1 MFMKH
6 AVGKKRDFFLLLRYL
21 GICFL
26 WMGICFNV
34 QAQTLEK
41 KAEEVK
47 LTEKGTLIKPEDVG
61 NARIK
66 AEEVK
71 TNSEKLIHEIE
82 SFIQTLE
89 RDAETTAIY
98 LEKLQQ
104 EKKNYQDR
112 GANPKFLEL
121 LDKELSITREKI
133 NVDREQIET
142 YKDRIAAV
150 QNRSKVYNDSVALL
164 ESAMKLNETLD
175 SVPLDQVSH
184 IRKEADV
191 AKGYI
196 TTAQASLK
204 EKETLVS
211 FFTQELEDV
220 KVRTSGK
227 EQDLIKY
234 LESLKAEIKEAGLIT
249 DVQERINSV
258 ILWRKAVNAQWVTI
272 FQTRLETAKTRHDLA
287 LQTLK
292 NAEFN
297 VMLLTEKASR
307 LEERLKNEELKKK
320 QAELEVA
327 KKVEE
332 VDQKIAELKRAEA
345 EKALQE
351 ATRKA
356 DEVAQKQMMTTSPE
370 KKRLLELEA
379 ELHKQTGLVAI
390 KKDELLTVGSQRYK
404 DSTEYK
410 KLETDIGFFLS
421 KRSITSE
428 IDEFLK
434 KIDSEIKRY
443 SDAITAIESLI
454 ASVKQEEK
462 LFSDN
467 LKNAREEISRIEKEF
482 AAFENKELLRVAK
495 EYAHQKTGVHEE
507 QLRLISARLDRLNER
522 LEIKN
527 NALALLKN
535 TKEKLLTIR
544 AANIWS
550 RSESDISTETLK
562 TVYKDLINCYDQTD
576 QFHNMVQDTAK
587 SLITY
592 LYAQKNA
599 VSFWIKLCG
608 VLALFTGFYFSR
620 RFIHTWCTLEIEEYY
635 VAADLKDGS
644 DIISTGE
651 DVIPKTRK
659 SCEATDESYYK
670 SRLLPSLFI
679 VMKKSFKA
687 FWIAILSF
695 SLTSIFDIKVPWV
708 TAATYVLIFF
718 AVYKILK
725 SFLVESFGPEKGN
738 KKLVTS
744 LAYVSPR
751 HLYSSLN
758 VILLFSLISLSIITV
773 LTSFGYKS
781 DVIKLLWFTYRV
793 GILILLVWLA
803 TQKTSILKLLPSGE
817 STLGKLIHR
826 IIRILYPAFVVFIV
840 SMFAIRNLG
849 YSVLAY
855 AFLKTCIKSFVIAFV
870 AFWIWKYL
878 YHRLNYVRE
887 KALKRKNFKSGTPEV
902 KKFQALTMIY
912 AVSFNYAVSII
923 TAIVIIRVWI
933 RAFYDAISS
942 PASPYLVQ
950 KIFSQMSTVLG
961 AISSGLRYRFV
972 FDDGRYTTPVKIII
986 SLIVLL
992 ISFFISQYIKKL
1004 LEERVFYKFR
1014 MERGARHTLSSIA
1027 RYIIIGIAA
1036 LIGLNLAGIPL
1047 KSLTIF
1053 AGAFGIGIGFGMQN
1067 LISNFVSGI
1076 ILLIERPMRVG
1087 DVVTLEDGTLGTIE
1101 RINSR
1106 STTMITP
1113 DEIMITVPNSK
1124 FIESRITNWTLPT
1137 SRMRGC
1143 VKVGVAYGSDTVLVK
1158 NCLLDIAKKNPNV
1171 RGYPEPYV
1179 RFAEFGDSALKFE
1192 LYFWADDPG
1201 KRWFTMSELNYA
1213 IDEVFRK
1220 NNIEIAFPQ
1229 RDIHIRSV
1237 VPFPVQNTQ
1246 EYVKQEYSKQEGS

>member
-1 MFMKH
+1 MECTVH
-6 AVGKKRDFFLLLRYL
+6 KKRDIFLFIRYL
-21 GICFL
+21 SICFL
-26 WMGICFNV
+26 WIGVGIRV

-41 KAEEVK
+41 KADEMK
-47 LTEKGTLIKPEDVG
+47 LTEKGALVRSEDVG

-66 AEEVK
+66 AEEVRA
-71 TNSEKLIHEIE
+71 NADKLIHEIE
-82 SFIQTLE
+82 SFVLTLE
-89 RDAETTAIY
+89 RDAETTATY

-104 EKKNYQDR
+104 EIKVYRDR
-112 GANPKFLEL
+112 GVNSKFLEL
-121 LDKELSITREKI
+121 LDKELSVTKEKI
-133 NVDREQIET
+133 EVGREQIET
-142 YKDRIAAV
+142 YHDRIAAI
-150 QNRSKVYNDSVALL
+150 QNQSKVYNDRVALL
-164 ESAMKLNETLD
+164 ESAMKLNEILD
-175 SVPLDQVSH
+175 SMPHDQAPH
-184 IRKEADV
+184 IKKEADI

-196 TTAQASLK
+196 TTAQASIK
-204 EKETLVS
+204 ERETVVS
-211 FFTQELEDV
+211 FFIQELEEV
-220 KVRTSGK
+220 KVRVSGK
-227 EQDLIKY
+227 QQDLAKY
-234 LESLKAEIKEAGLIT
+234 LESLKAEIKDTELIK
-249 DVQERINSV
+249 DVQEKTNS
-258 ILWRKAVNAQWVTI
+258 IMLWKKAVNAQWITI
-272 FQTRLETAKTRHDLA
+272 FQTRLETAKTRYDQA
-287 LQTLK
+287 LQALK

-297 VMLLTEKASR
+297 VVLLTEKANR
-307 LEERLKNEELKKK
+307 LEEKLKNEELKKK

-351 ATRKA
+351 ATRRA
-356 DEVAQKQMMTTSPE
+356 DEVVQKQMMTTSPE
-370 KKRLLELEA
+370 KKRVLELEA
-379 ELHKQTGLVAI
+379 ELHKQTGIVAI

-404 DSTEYK
+404 DATEYK
-410 KLETDIGFFLS
+410 RLETDIGFFLN
-421 KRSITSE
+421 RGAITSE

-434 KIDSEIKRY
+434 KIDSEIKRF
-443 SDAITAIESLI
+443 SDAVTVIESLI

-467 LKNAREEISRIEKEF
+467 LKNTQEEISRIEKEF
-482 AAFENKELLRVAK
+482 AAFENKELFRVAK
-495 EYAHQKTGVHEE
+495 EYVRQKIEVHEE
-507 QLRLISARLDRLNER
+507 QLRLTSTRLDRLNER
-522 LEIKN
+522 LDIKN
-527 NALALLKN
+527 NALALLN
-535 TKEKLLTIR
+535 STREKLLTIR

-550 RSESDISTETLK
+550 RSESDISTETLRAI
-562 TVYKDLINCYDQTD
+562 YKDLVNCYAQIDQL
-576 QFHNMVQDTAK
+576 QNMVQGATKNFIA
-587 SLITY
+587 Y
-592 LYAQKNA
+592 LSIQKKA
-599 VSFWIKLCG
+599 ISFWAKLCV
-608 VLALFTGFYFSR
+608 VLVLLAGFYFSR
-620 RFIHTWCTLEIEEYY
+620 RFMRWWCPSEIEEYY
-635 VAADLKDGS
+635 VAADMKDGS
-644 DIISTGE
+644 DIISAGE
-651 DVIPKTRK
+651 EVIHKIEESHET
-659 SCEATDESYYK
+659 TDESYYK

-679 VMKKSFKA
+679 VMKKSFNA

-695 SLTSIFDIKVPWV
+695 FLASIFSIKVPWV
-708 TAATYVLIFF
+708 TAATCILIFF

-725 SFLVESFGPEKGN
+725 GFLVESFGPEKGD

-744 LAYVSPR
+744 LAYVSPK
-751 HLYSSLN
+751 HLYRSLN
-758 VILLFSLISLSIITV
+758 IILLFSLISLSIITV
-773 LTSFGYKS
+773 LTSFGYKN
-781 DVIKLLWFTYRV
+781 DVIKLLWFIYRL

-817 STLGKLIHR
+817 SKLGKLIHR
-826 IIRILYPAFVVFIV
+826 IIRILYPVFVIFII
-840 SMFAIRNLG
+840 SLFAIRNLG

-855 AFLKTCIKSFVIAFV
+855 ALLKTCIKSFVIVFV

-878 YHRLNYVRE
+878 YHRLNYTRAE
-887 KALKRKNFKSGTPEV
+887 NLKRKDIKRGTPEE
-902 KKFQALTMIY
+902 KKFQTITTIY
-912 AVSFNYAVSII
+912 SVSFNYAISII
-923 TAIVIIRVWI
+923 TAIVIIRVWV
-933 RAFYDAISS
+933 RSFYDALSS

-950 KIFSQMSTVLG
+950 KIFSQMSTILG
-961 AISSGLRYRFV
+961 AISSGLRYRFI
-972 FDDGRYTTPVKIII
+972 FDDGKYTTPVKIII

-992 ISFFISQYIKKL
+992 VSFLISQYVKRL

-1014 MERGARHTLSSIA
+1014 IERGARQTLSSIA

-1053 AGAFGIGIGFGMQN
+1053 AGAFGIGVGFGMQN
-1067 LISNFVSGI
+1067 LIGNFVSGI

-1101 RINSR
+1101 RINAR

-1158 NCLLDIAKKNPNV
+1158 KCLLDIAKKNSHV
-1171 RGYPEPYV
+1171 RAYPEPFV

-1237 VPFPVQNTQ
+1237 VPLPVQNTQ
-1246 EYVKQEYSKQEGS
+1246 EYSK